1 MDVLKTKL
9 TSAPI
14 LSYPRD
20 NDSFILDCD
29 ACDFGIGGVLSQ
41 VHDGSEKVIAYGSKT
56 LSKAEG
62 RYCVTR
68 KELLAIINFVRNYKH
83 YLLGRP
89 FLIRTDHQP
98 LKWLFTLK
106 EPTGQLARWLEF
118 LQSFDFKIDYRPC
131 TRHGNADG
139 IVMPGVN

>member
-41 VHDGSEKVIAYGSKT
+41 VHDGSEKVIAYGGVRRFLKQR
-56 LSKAEG
+56 EG
-62 RYCVTR
+62 TV
-68 KELLAIINFVRNYKH
+68 
-83 YLLGRP
+83 
-89 FLIRTDHQP
+89 
-98 LKWLFTLK
+98 
-106 EPTGQLARWLEF
+106 
-118 LQSFDFKIDYRPC
+118 
-131 TRHGNADG
+131 
-139 IVMPGVN
+139 